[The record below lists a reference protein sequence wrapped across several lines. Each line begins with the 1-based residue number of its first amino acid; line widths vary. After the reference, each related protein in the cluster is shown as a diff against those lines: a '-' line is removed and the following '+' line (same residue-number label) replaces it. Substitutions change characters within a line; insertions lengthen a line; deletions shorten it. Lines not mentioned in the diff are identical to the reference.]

1 MFKLILHH
9 WPYLLLSTGAALIY
23 VLLNSASIWLTAS
36 LINNILM
43 DFNKLLA
50 DQAQLA
56 QQGALSIN
64 EQLKFWSNGLILRET
79 PQDTLKVLCLMI
91 LAVFLSKNIFL
102 YLKNILMMFVQIHL
116 ITDLRNQLYQHFQSL
131 SLSYFHQR
139 KSGELTSIIINDV
152 SNLRRALGTSFHQLL
167 VEPINLLVFSI
178 LLFIISWK
186 LAIMSLIVI
195 PLAGLT
201 IMVIGRSIRRKSKRT
216 AAKIA
221 GITNIITETLSS
233 IRVVKAFGMENYEIQ
248 RFFQETR
255 RFYLLVVRRAK
266 LRLLA
271 SPITEI
277 LGVMMGVLM
286 LWIGGLEVLNGKGLT
301 SEDFLRFIFL
311 LFAMMDPMRKLG
323 NVNVEMQTGAASAE
337 RIFNIL
343 DTPPTLLDGKRAV
356 EIKTFENEIAFN
368 NVNFSYDGTDKTILK
383 NITLT
388 IKKGSILALVG
399 PSGAG
404 KSTVADLI
412 PRFYDV
418 TGGSIKIDDLDIRKV
433 SLKSLRS
440 LMGIVTQETLL
451 FNDSIKANIAY
462 GQKDMDMDQVI
473 SATKAANALEFIE
486 TMPMGFETIIGEKGV
501 KLSGGQRQRL
511 AIARAILKNPPILIL
526 DEATSALDTESER
539 LVQEALETLMTDRT
553 VIVIAHRLST
563 IQNANKIIVLDQG
576 EICEE
581 GTHSE
586 LIQLKGHYKTLYDNQ
601 FRN

>member
-1 MFKLILHH
+1 
-9 WPYLLLSTGAALIY
+9 
-23 VLLNSASIWLTAS
+23 
-36 LINNILM
+36 M